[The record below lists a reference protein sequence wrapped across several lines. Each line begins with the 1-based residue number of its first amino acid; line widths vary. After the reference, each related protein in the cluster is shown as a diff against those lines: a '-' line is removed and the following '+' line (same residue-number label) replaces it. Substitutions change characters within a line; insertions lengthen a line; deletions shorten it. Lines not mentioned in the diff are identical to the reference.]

1 MAQTIRYNTI
11 RHTGPMAPRDRTA
24 QVSNQAF
31 AAGASLGQRMKYMR
45 LQEMK
50 IAEAKEQQRKSQ
62 LYQLVKD
69 IPQGF
74 DNGVI
79 PSGANE
85 IASQWLLGKNR
96 EYGALAAQIVDGKL
110 DPTSEE
116 FYSISSR
123 MNSIKSAITNYE
135 DQMKKKSKDIT
146 TVTDASN
153 PKAEGVERLADI
165 PDNDF
170 AQEFFITANS
180 NGYDQEIDDN
190 GDVKYFKTEIH
201 PVTGEEV
208 RIPVMHRGKQV
219 GTGNMPSYI
228 LKDKNYETLEGTLYD
243 NDAKYLEQYEKYGK
257 VTSKAESD
265 WERGLTRGVKR
276 LSFDQL
282 RALVMDDSGQYHS
295 LMTREML
302 NGFDDPETEENE
314 GFYDKDGDGKWSEG
328 DMSWNDL
335 YNDHNALKDW
345 YMQQKREVVQ
355 NTATEHINKWNND
368 NPVGTDLPD
377 LKNPELA
384 VINTIRS
391 TENLYNKDL
400 NPSIQGIEDLQA
412 EIESKDP
419 NYFNTIWGKDLIKK
433 NTEKI
438 NLLRENIFKTTKDH
452 LNRTLGYHKNAGG
465 RMLYT
470 VQEAYDFYNAN
481 ADTVNKEW
489 ESNEAKFHN
498 KNGEIDKD
506 KLVEVDGVNMKHEAW
521 LKTKPTFA
529 ENLEEWKSMELK
541 RTNIP
546 NHGIVFMNPSTNPL
560 LPTTYTYESD
570 LSTDPTDPN
579 FINIISKYI
588 ADEGGEDYNL
598 KTLQAHGY
606 LGFDGKLF

>member
-50 IAEAKEQQRKSQ
+50 LAEAKEQQRKAQ
-62 LYQLVKD
+62 LYQLIKD

-153 PKAEGVERLADI
+153 PKAEGVDRLADI

-190 GDVKYFKTEIH
+190 GDVKYFKTEID

-208 RIPVMHRGKQV
+208 RVPVMHRGKQV

-228 LKDKNYETLEGTLYD
+228 LKDKNYEIVHYD
-243 NDAKYLEQYEKYGK
+243 SPD
-257 VTSKAESD
+257 
-265 WERGLTRGVKR
+265 ERGIDV
-276 LSFDQL
+276 
-282 RALVMDDSGQYHS
+282 AL
-295 LMTREML
+295 
-302 NGFDDPETEENE
+302 
-314 GFYDKDGDGKWSEG
+314 
-328 DMSWNDL
+328 
-335 YNDHNALKDW
+335 
-345 YMQQKREVVQ
+345 
-355 NTATEHINKWNND
+355 I
-368 NPVGTDLPD
+368 
-377 LKNPELA
+377 
-384 VINTIRS
+384 
-391 TENLYNKDL
+391 YNK
-400 NPSIQGIEDLQA
+400 NV
-412 EIESKDP
+412 
-419 NYFNTIWGKDLIKK
+419 F
-433 NTEKI
+433 KI
-438 NLLRENIFKTTKDH
+438 N
-452 LNRTLGYHKNAGG
+452 
-465 RMLYT
+465 
-470 VQEAYDFYNAN
+470 
-481 ADTVNKEW
+481 
-489 ESNEAKFHN
+489 S
-498 KNGEIDKD
+498 
-506 KLVEVDGVNMKHEAW
+506 
-521 LKTKPTFA
+521 
-529 ENLEEWKSMELK
+529 S
-541 RTNIP
+541 
-546 NHGIVFMNPSTNPL
+546 
-560 LPTTYTYESD
+560 
-570 LSTDPTDPN
+570 
-579 FINIISKYI
+579 I
-588 ADEGGEDYNL
+588 A
-598 KTLQAHGY
+598 
-606 LGFDGKLF
+606 

>member
-24 QVSNQAF
+24 QVSNRAF
-31 AAGASLGQRMKYMR
+31 AEGASLGQKMKYMR

-50 IAEAKEQQRKSQ
+50 LAEAKEQQRKAQ
-62 LYQLVKD
+62 LYQIVKD

-85 IASQWLLGKNR
+85 IASQWLLAKNR

-116 FYSISSR
+116 FYSISSQ

-146 TVTDASN
+146 IITDASN
-153 PKAEGVERLADI
+153 PKAEGVDRLADI

-208 RIPVMHRGKQV
+208 RVPVMHRGKQV

-228 LKDKNYETLEGTLYD
+228 LKDKNYEGLESALYN

-257 VTSKAESD
+257 VTSNSRD
-265 WERGLTRGVKR
+265 VWERELTRGVKQ

-282 RALVMDDSGQYHS
+282 RTLVMDDSGQYHS

-314 GFYDKDGDGKWSEG
+314 AFYDKDGDGKWSEG

-345 YMQQKREVVQ
+345 YIEQKREAVQ
-355 NTATEHINKWNND
+355 NKATEHINQWNKD
-368 NPVGTDLPD
+368 NPVGTDLPE

-400 NPSIQGIEDLQA
+400 LPSL
-412 EIESKDP
+412 
-419 NYFNTIWGKDLIKK
+419 N
-433 NTEKI
+433 KI
-438 NLLRENIFKTTKDH
+438 T
-452 LNRTLGYHKNAGG
+452 
-465 RMLYT
+465 
-470 VQEAYDFYNAN
+470 
-481 ADTVNKEW
+481 
-489 ESNEAKFHN
+489 
-498 KNGEIDKD
+498 
-506 KLVEVDGVNMKHEAW
+506 
-521 LKTKPTFA
+521 
-529 ENLEEWKSMELK
+529 
-541 RTNIP
+541 
-546 NHGIVFMNPSTNPL
+546 
-560 LPTTYTYESD
+560 
-570 LSTDPTDPN
+570 
-579 FINIISKYI
+579 
-588 ADEGGEDYNL
+588 
-598 KTLQAHGY
+598 
-606 LGFDGKLF
+606 